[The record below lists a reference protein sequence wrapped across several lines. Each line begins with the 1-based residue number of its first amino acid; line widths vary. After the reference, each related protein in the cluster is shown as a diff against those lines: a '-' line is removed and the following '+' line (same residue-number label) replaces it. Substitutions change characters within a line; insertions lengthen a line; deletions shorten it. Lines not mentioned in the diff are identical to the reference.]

1 MTALRILPVFWA
13 AFHFVG
19 APGKLSGGV
28 ARPQSPPMGWRSW
41 NVFQCSVSQEII
53 EQQMDA
59 LMAKRAVD
67 GVQTSLL
74 DLGYSDLGLD
84 DCWQVCDAKGESF
97 HDPDTGMAIINTELF
112 PDMEGMVSYGHM
124 RGLQVGFYVNNC
136 FCHEHGQPT
145 HYAEDANLTVKLG
158 YDSVKIDSCGNQRDM
173 TEWLREFESLGKT
186 LMVESCGNGPPG
198 SQPKHDAI
206 PSTAWLEM
214 INNTCPFS
222 FYRVSDDIA
231 PQFLSTM
238 YNLNRLV
245 PYLGASPLSRPG
257 CWAYPDMLEVGV
269 RLSEAEARTHFA
281 AWCVTS
287 SPLILGFD
295 LADAQQLDAVWP
307 IIANREA
314 LRVSQTWAGHP
325 GRLVANSSKYFD
337 AVCEKG
343 ASDTHSHPCTFP
355 EWQAWAKPQPG
366 GAVAV
371 LLVNLAEAPVNISV
385 DLAALGLPERAA
397 CRDLWAH
404 AECGALVGALSA
416 PAVPP
421 HDGVFVLLTPSAEQA
436 AFPAPLGGQPYSLQ
450 RPGQTDYVAWI

>member
-1 MTALRILPVFWA
+1 MTALRTLPVFWA

-295 LADAQQLDAVWP
+295 LSDSQKVDAVWH

-314 LRVSQTWAGHP
+314 LGVSQTWAGHP
-325 GRLVANSSKYFD
+325 GRLVANSSRYFE
-337 AVCEKG
+337 AVCEIG
-343 ASDTHSHPCTFP
+343 AAGAVTAPCTIHARVAGVG
-355 EWQAWAKPQPG
+355 QATAGGRGGGTARQHRRGARQHHGRARRARPAGTRRLPRPLGARRVRCRRG
-366 GAVAV
+366 GAPSCSGA
-371 LLVNLAEAPVNISV
+371 APRWR
-385 DLAALGLPERAA
+385 LR
-397 CRDLWAH
+397 
-404 AECGALVGALSA
+404 
-416 PAVPP
+416 PP
-421 HDGVFVLLTPSAEQA
+421 HALRGAVCCSGTSRG
-436 AFPAPLGGQPYSLQ
+436 PA
-450 RPGQTDYVAWI
+450 